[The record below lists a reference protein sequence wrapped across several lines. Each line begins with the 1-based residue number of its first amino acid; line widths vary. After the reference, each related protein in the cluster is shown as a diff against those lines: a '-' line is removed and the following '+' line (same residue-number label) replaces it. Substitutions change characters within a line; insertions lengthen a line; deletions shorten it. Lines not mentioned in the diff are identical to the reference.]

1 MDSYIDWLALVAIL
15 GTFFFVLGWIA
26 RGGWDAIQMVRLF
39 GRSQW
44 PSKKVIV
51 IDNPGRTTPD
61 TSPLITPRERGDDT
75 QPIKIKALK

>member
-26 RGGWDAIQMVRLF
+26 RGGWDAASTAAEDALTSLTDGL
-39 GRSQW
+39 GRA
-44 PSKKVIV
+44 
-51 IDNPGRTTPD
+51 TPD